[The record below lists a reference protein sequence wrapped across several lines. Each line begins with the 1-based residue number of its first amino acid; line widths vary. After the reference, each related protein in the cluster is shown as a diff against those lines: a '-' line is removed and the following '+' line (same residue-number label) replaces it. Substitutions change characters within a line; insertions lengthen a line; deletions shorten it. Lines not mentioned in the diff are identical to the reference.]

1 MLKLNNITNRVSKGA
16 LVIDFDKDFKE
27 DILQLTGDRKKILIF
42 HKQSSY
48 HKVIWTSQTLF
59 DVKNATNDLQMF
71 AGE

>member
-48 HKVIWTSQTLF
+48 HKVLWTS
-59 DVKNATNDLQMF
+59 
-71 AGE
+71 